1 MPTNRSPIRRF
12 SESLPI
18 LLLRAREVTVA
29 RFRPILYEFG
39 LTEQQ
44 WRTLRALDE
53 VGEMTGAA
61 VAREAAV
68 LAPSMTRILR
78 RLADDGLVR
87 VDRSK
92 RDQRELK
99 VRVSPRGRRLV
110 RRIGPRMEHEYAQI
124 CEQLGKEQLDALHLG
139 LRELIALGK
148 R

>member
-1 MPTNRSPIRRF
+1 M
-12 SESLPI
+12 
-18 LLLRAREVTVA
+18 A

-53 VGEMTGAA
+53 SSEMTGAA

-78 RLADDGLVR
+78 RLSEDDLVR

-99 VRVSPRGRRLV
+99 VRISPRGRRLV
-110 RRIGPRMEHEYAQI
+110 RRIGPRMEREYAQI
-124 CEQLGKEQLDALHLG
+124 CEELGKEQLDALHQG
-139 LRELIALGK
+139 LRELISLGK